1 MLESLAWKV
10 VGIVHLILSENYYS
24 AAGHDVSNEEFWRL
38 SPDELS
44 GYIKAQVLIFQFR
57 TNWLWTGISTR
68 RVTELTMTFC
78 NKITAFCT
86 NTH

>member
-24 AAGHDVSNEEFWRL
+24 AGGHDVNNEEFWRL

-44 GYIKAQVLIFQFR
+44 GYIKAQ
-57 TNWLWTGISTR
+57 
-68 RVTELTMTFC
+68 
-78 NKITAFCT
+78 AFSV
-86 NTH
+86 